1 MKRVLLLALVMV
13 IALAPTVFA
22 QTAQQRELAAELLHL
37 TNTRENAERLLEQV
51 RETQLEQLE
60 ALELPPEEALE
71 VQQRANDILQQELS
85 WDSLS
90 GDFIDLYATNFTQS
104 ELQAIVN
111 FYNSPEGKTLTT
123 KMPAVIQQS
132 LGLVQERMER
142 VVPRIQRE
150 IDDILAE

>member
-1 MKRVLLLALVMV
+1 MKRVLFLALAMV
-13 IALAPTVFA
+13 IAFSPAIMA
-22 QTAQQRELAAELLHL
+22 QTSQQRELAAELLHL

-60 ALELPPEEALE
+60 TLELPPEDALE
-71 VQQRANDILQQELS
+71 IQRRANEILQQELS

-90 GDFIDLYATNFTQS
+90 GDFIDLYANNFTQR
-104 ELQAIVN
+104 ELQAIVD

-142 VVPRIQRE
+142 VVPRIQQE
-150 IDDILAE
+150 IDDILGE